1 MRKKNGLSKNG
12 TSGRGQ
18 RIIQR
23 KLIGIASIAGE
34 RKNGGKKER
43 GDEAVKKYPHTCVF
57 VEGTETK
64 A

>member
-23 KLIGIASIAGE
+23 KLIGIASIARE
-34 RKNGGKKER
+34 RERMEEKK
-43 GDEAVKKYPHTCVF
+43 
-57 VEGTETK
+57 TEEMK
-64 A
+64 Q